1 MKEGTSLEEI
11 LSSSDPDFQ
20 VPEEDVGATDVV
32 KKKEDKDEQGSAA
45 PLSAASTYELVKNLY
60 KDDLNRPFSMTPGQN
75 EIFDLIFKKG
85 CQGEIQSED
94 GLGKVTK
101 WFRRIWIATF
111 TQFGKSDTVSMAVLT
126 RVATF
131 PEKWCIVAPSQ
142 AKAKIIMGYLIKHI
156 FDNEYTMARFK
167 IDEGESAEAI
177 RRERSKNRLTFDLGN
192 GGIGEVFILSAESR
206 LRNGE
211 DAGNAMMGFGAPNVV
226 MDEAA
231 LISDESDAKAM
242 RMVGGFTGSGMDFV
256 VKIGNPFV
264 RGHFLKAY
272 EDPAYFKINIDYER
286 GLMEENEYG
295 EKRLTAEFIA
305 EMKLKPFFRVLYENL
320 FPIDGDIDSKGWTQ
334 ILGEKDIEQAC
345 FLPEKETAP
354 DHVGERRMGND
365 IARGGANFT
374 VWCLRSM
381 AYAEIL
387 AKSRQNN
394 LTEIAGQTAFF
405 LGDSNVKDENC
416 FIDDVGVGGGAVD
429 PLLAE
434 QRKVRGVN
442 VGQAALEDT
451 KFANMRAEA
460 YWRLREWIKKGGK
473 LCACHKDDWTQLTKV
488 KYKPDSKGR
497 LRVMSKDDMRA
508 LGIESPDVADALMLT
523 FVRREHADLSA
534 RRRLREQKKKKRQNS
549 SGRGYTVTMGGY

>member
-1 MKEGTSLEEI
+1 MSALEDILNGVDDGDEELVDEPLPVEATS
-11 LSSSDPDFQ
+11 
-20 VPEEDVGATDVV
+20 
-32 KKKEDKDEQGSAA
+32 EDKDKEQETS
-45 PLSAASTYELVKNLY
+45 PLAAASTYELVRNLY
-60 KDDLNRPFSMTPGQN
+60 KDDFNRPFSMTPGQN

-85 CQGEIQSED
+85 CEGETLSQD
-94 GLGKVTK
+94 GMSKVK
-101 WFRRIWIATF
+101 RWFRRIWIATF

-167 IDEGESAEAI
+167 IEEGENADSI
-177 RRERSKNRLTFDLGN
+177 RRERSKNRLTFDLGD

-206 LRNGE
+206 LKNGE

-242 RMVGGFTGSGMDFV
+242 RMVGGFTGGGMDFV

-272 EDPAYFKINIDYER
+272 EDPAYYKINIDYTR
-286 GLMEENEYG
+286 GLKEVNEYG
-295 EKRLTAEFIA
+295 ETRLTSEFIT

-320 FPIDGDIDSKGWTQ
+320 FPVDGDIDSKGWTQ
-334 ILGEKDIEQAC
+334 ILGESDIDRAC
-345 FLPEKETAP
+345 MVPEGSARPEHA
-354 DHVGERRMGND
+354 GEKRIGND
-365 IARGGANFT
+365 IARGGANYT

-381 AYAEIL
+381 NYAEIL
-387 AKSRQNN
+387 AKSHQNN
-394 LTEIAGQTAFF
+394 LTEIASQTSFF
-405 LGDSNVKDENC
+405 LSDTGVKDENC

-460 YWRLREWIKKGGK
+460 YWRLREWVTKGGK
-473 LCACHKDDWTQLTKV
+473 LCPCHRDDWMQLTKV

-508 LGIESPDVADALMLT
+508 IGIESPDVADALMLT
-523 FVRREHADLSA
+523 FVRREHADLTA
-534 RRRLREQKKKKRQNS
+534 RKKARDAKKKKRVT
-549 SGRGYTVTMGGY
+549 GRGYSVSMGGY